1 MCVDPVY
8 PFSRKLARKQEN
20 PSAATDKSKPAAKVL
35 SARKLCSGKL
45 RRGYNSASKII
56 KINLEYLKAHTQFRR
71 NYIKR
76 FDFGFYIEILL

>member
-35 SARKLCSGKL
+35 SARKLCSVNFVAAITPQAK
-45 RRGYNSASKII
+45 S
-56 KINLEYLKAHTQFRR
+56 
-71 NYIKR
+71 
-76 FDFGFYIEILL
+76 